1 MDPMIETIIMVKESL
16 SGEKTI
22 MNEDSMMESLLE
34 ATTIME
40 TEDHLIVKIVGTIK
54 TIMRQ
59 VIVDSKVIE
68 APNISVPANKTNI
81 DARLYVRTLCVCACV
96 CEIYRFLF
104 DFSQG

>member
-1 MDPMIETIIMVKESL
+1 MDPMIETVITVKESL
-16 SGEKTI
+16 SEEKTI
-22 MNEDSMMESLLE
+22 MNEDSMMESLSE

-68 APNISVPANKTNI
+68 APNISEPTNKTNI
-81 DARLYVRTLCVCACV
+81 DARLYVRTLCVCV
-96 CEIYRFLF
+96 CL
-104 DFSQG
+104 